1 MNSTFVRRVV
11 DGDKED
17 LQGVAGLGEVIV
29 LEVLVTV
36 EPPDRVSLVR
46 EVDDEDAAVSRPL
59 TQVLLIHFHLKVGQG
74 IVHIYKRWDFKNL
87 VTEPWYK

>member
-59 TQVLLIHFHLKVGQG
+59 TQVLLVHVRLKVGQG
-74 IVHIYKRWDFKNL
+74 IVHIYKRWDFKN
-87 VTEPWYK
+87 